1 MIELSDGT
9 AFSYEMDEG
18 EDKIDVSFRLQE
30 KKEVS
35 FNLVAPLNALKLYV
49 SNTLNA
55 EKQLENVEQSS
66 DGFIVFKK

>member
-1 MIELSDGT
+1 MVENSSLIELTDGT

-18 EDKIDVSFRLQE
+18 EDKIDFSFRLQE

-49 SNTLNA
+49 SDTVNA
-55 EKQLENVEQSS
+55 EKEL
-66 DGFIVFKK
+66 